1 MAKIISLVNQ
11 KGGVGKT
18 TTSINLSAALGKMGK
33 SVLLIDM
40 DPQSNATTGLGLNSN
55 DFKNDI
61 YELITGKCEVK
72 KAIKKTKFHNLSII
86 PSTINLAGVD
96 VEFVKKM
103 LEDKEFSQNMQL
115 KLKLDEIKDNYDYIG
130 TEIIGYSGESFS
142 EGYIID
148 KGENDGLKKD
158 MVVISDKG
166 LVGQVTSTGSN
177 WAIVQSLLNENIAVS
192 VMVNST
198 RETTGILKGYVTR
211 TNNGLTKV
219 TNLPLDSEVKEG
231 DVILTSGL
239 GQIYPK
245 EIRVGE
251 VISVES
257 DEIKVMKTAIVKPY
271 VDFNKLEELFV
282 IIPKETRE
290 VKYDN

>member
-1 MAKIISLVNQ
+1 MKRHKNKLAATVIVLSVAFLGIIIYTMNNEKKDAIS
-11 KGGVGKT
+11 
-18 TTSINLSAALGKMGK
+18 S
-33 SVLLIDM
+33 
-40 DPQSNATTGLGLNSN
+40 GLGSAINPFQKVVYSISDKVKGTLDFFLNFSTVKGENKELTKENVELKNKLLEYDKLKEEN
-55 DFKNDI
+55 DRLREVLNFKN
-61 YELITGKCEVK
+61 
-72 KAIKKTKFHNLSII
+72 S
-86 PSTINLAGVD
+86 
-96 VEFVKKM
+96 
-103 LEDKEFSQNMQL
+103 
-115 KLKLDEIKDNYDYIG
+115 KDNYDYIG

>member
-1 MAKIISLVNQ
+1 MKRHKNKLAATVIVLSVAFLGIIIYTMNNEKKDAVS
-11 KGGVGKT
+11 
-18 TTSINLSAALGKMGK
+18 S
-33 SVLLIDM
+33 
-40 DPQSNATTGLGLNSN
+40 GLG
-55 DFKNDI
+55 
-61 YELITGKCEVK
+61 
-72 KAIKKTKFHNLSII
+72 
-86 PSTINLAGVD
+86 STINPLQKVVYSIGDRVKSSLD
-96 VEFVKKM
+96 FFLNFSKVKNENKELSKENVELKNKL
-103 LEDKEFSQNMQL
+103 LEYDKFKEENDRLREVLNFKNS
-115 KLKLDEIKDNYDYIG
+115 KDNYEYIG

-142 EGYIID
+142 DGYIID

-177 WAIVQSLLNENIAVS
+177 WSIVESLLNENIAVS

-198 RETTGILKGYVTR
+198 RETTGILKGYITR
-211 TNNGLTKV
+211 TNKGLTKV
-219 TNLPLDSEVKEG
+219 TNLPLDSEIKEG

-245 EIRVGE
+245 EIRIGE

-282 IIPKETRE
+282 IVPKETRE
-290 VKYDN
+290 VKYAN

>member
-1 MAKIISLVNQ
+1 MKLHKNKLAATVIVLSVAFLGIIIYTINNEQKDAVSSGVGSAINPLQKVVYNINDKI
-11 KGGVGKT
+11 KGGLDFLLNFSKVKQENEELT
-18 TTSINLSAALGKMGK
+18 KENIELKNKLLEYDKFK
-33 SVLLIDM
+33 EENDRLREVL
-40 DPQSNATTGLGLNSN
+40 N
-55 DFKNDI
+55 FKNS
-61 YELITGKCEVK
+61 K
-72 KAIKKTKFHNLSII
+72 N
-86 PSTINLAGVD
+86 
-96 VEFVKKM
+96 
-103 LEDKEFSQNMQL
+103 
-115 KLKLDEIKDNYDYIG
+115 NYDYVG
-130 TEIIGYSGESFS
+130 CDIIGYSGESLS
-142 EGYIID
+142 DGYIID

-158 MVVISDKG
+158 MVVISEKG

-177 WAIVQSLLNENIAVS
+177 WAIVESLLNENIAVS

-211 TNNGLTKV
+211 TKSGLTKV
-219 TNLPLDSEVKEG
+219 TNLPLDSEIKEG

-245 EIRVGE
+245 EIRIGE
-251 VISVES
+251 VVSVES

>member
-1 MAKIISLVNQ
+1 MKRHKNKLAATVIVLSVAFLGIIIYTMNNEKKDAIS
-11 KGGVGKT
+11 
-18 TTSINLSAALGKMGK
+18 S
-33 SVLLIDM
+33 
-40 DPQSNATTGLGLNSN
+40 GLGSAINPLQKVVYSISDKVKGTLDFFLNFSTVKGENKELTKENVELKNKLLEYDKLKEEN
-55 DFKNDI
+55 DRLREVLNFKN
-61 YELITGKCEVK
+61 
-72 KAIKKTKFHNLSII
+72 S
-86 PSTINLAGVD
+86 
-96 VEFVKKM
+96 
-103 LEDKEFSQNMQL
+103 
-115 KLKLDEIKDNYDYIG
+115 KDNYDYIG

-219 TNLPLDSEVKEG
+219 TNLPLDSEIKEG

>member
-1 MAKIISLVNQ
+1 MKLHKNKLAVTVIVLSVAFLGIIIYTMNNE
-11 KGGVGKT
+11 KK
-18 TTSINLSAALGKMGK
+18 
-33 SVLLIDM
+33 
-40 DPQSNATTGLGLNSN
+40 DPVSSGLGSAINPLQKVVYSIGDRVKGTLDFFLNFSKVKEENKDLTKENSELQNKLLEYDKLKEEN
-55 DFKNDI
+55 DRLREVLNFKNSKDS
-61 YELITGKCEVK
+61 YE
-72 KAIKKTKFHNLSII
+72 
-86 PSTINLAGVD
+86 
-96 VEFVKKM
+96 
-103 LEDKEFSQNMQL
+103 
-115 KLKLDEIKDNYDYIG
+115 YIG

-142 EGYIID
+142 DGYIID

-219 TNLPLDSEVKEG
+219 TNLPLDSEIKEG

-245 EIRVGE
+245 EVKIGE
-251 VISVES
+251 VVSVES

-282 IIPKETRE
+282 IVPKETRE
-290 VKYDN
+290 VKYDK

>member
-1 MAKIISLVNQ
+1 MKRHKNKLAATVIVLSVAFLGIIIYTMNNEKKDAIS
-11 KGGVGKT
+11 
-18 TTSINLSAALGKMGK
+18 S
-33 SVLLIDM
+33 
-40 DPQSNATTGLGLNSN
+40 GLGSAINPLQKVVYSISDKVKGTLDFFLNFSTVKGENKELTKENVELKNKLLEYDKLKEEN
-55 DFKNDI
+55 DRLREVLNFKN
-61 YELITGKCEVK
+61 
-72 KAIKKTKFHNLSII
+72 S
-86 PSTINLAGVD
+86 
-96 VEFVKKM
+96 
-103 LEDKEFSQNMQL
+103 
-115 KLKLDEIKDNYDYIG
+115 KDNYDYIG

-166 LVGQVTSTGSN
+166 LVGQVTSTGTN

-219 TNLPLDSEVKEG
+219 TNLPLDSEIKEG

>member
-1 MAKIISLVNQ
+1 MKRHKNKLAVTVIVLSVAFLGIIIYTMNNEKKDAVSSSLGSAINPLQ
-11 KGGVGKT
+11 KVVYTIGDRIKESLDFFLNFSNVKNENKDLT
-18 TTSINLSAALGKMGK
+18 KENTELKNKLLEYDKLK
-33 SVLLIDM
+33 EENDRLREVL
-40 DPQSNATTGLGLNSN
+40 N
-55 DFKNDI
+55 FKNSKAN
-61 YELITGKCEVK
+61 YE
-72 KAIKKTKFHNLSII
+72 
-86 PSTINLAGVD
+86 
-96 VEFVKKM
+96 
-103 LEDKEFSQNMQL
+103 
-115 KLKLDEIKDNYDYIG
+115 YIG

-142 EGYIID
+142 DGYIID

-177 WAIVQSLLNENIAVS
+177 WAIVESLLNENIAVS

-219 TNLPLDSEVKEG
+219 TNLPLDSEIKEG

-245 EIRVGE
+245 EIRIGE

-282 IIPKETRE
+282 VVPKETRE
-290 VKYDN
+290 VKYAN

>member
-1 MAKIISLVNQ
+1 MKRHKNKLAATVIVLSVAFLGIIIYTMNNEKKDAIS
-11 KGGVGKT
+11 
-18 TTSINLSAALGKMGK
+18 S
-33 SVLLIDM
+33 
-40 DPQSNATTGLGLNSN
+40 GLGSAINPFQKVVYSISDKVKGTLDFFLNFSTVKGENKELTKENVELKNKLLEYDKLKEEN
-55 DFKNDI
+55 DRLREVLNFKN
-61 YELITGKCEVK
+61 
-72 KAIKKTKFHNLSII
+72 S
-86 PSTINLAGVD
+86 
-96 VEFVKKM
+96 
-103 LEDKEFSQNMQL
+103 
-115 KLKLDEIKDNYDYIG
+115 KDNYDYIG

-282 IIPKETRE
+282 VVPKETRE
-290 VKYDN
+290 VKYAN

>member
-1 MAKIISLVNQ
+1 MKLHKNKLAATVIVLSVAFLGIIIYTINNEQ
-11 KGGVGKT
+11 KNAVSSGVG
-18 TTSINLSAALGKMGK
+18 SAINPLQK
-33 SVLLIDM
+33 VV
-40 DPQSNATTGLGLNSN
+40 
-55 DFKNDI
+55 
-61 YELITGKCEVK
+61 Y
-72 KAIKKTKFHNLSII
+72 
-86 PSTINLAGVD
+86 TINDKIKGSLD
-96 VEFVKKM
+96 FLLNFSNIKEENKDLTKENIELKNKL
-103 LEDKEFSQNMQL
+103 LEYD
-115 KLKLDEIKDNYDYIG
+115 KLKEENNRLRDVLNFKDSKNNYDYIG
-130 TEIIGYSGESFS
+130 CEIIGYSGESFFD
-142 EGYIID
+142 GYKID
-148 KGENDGLKKD
+148 KGEKDGLKKD

-177 WAIVQSLLNENIAVS
+177 WAIVESLLNENIAVS

-219 TNLPLDSEVKEG
+219 TNLPLNSEIKEG

-239 GQIYPK
+239 GQVYPK
-245 EIRVGE
+245 EIRIGE
-251 VISVES
+251 VTSVET

-271 VDFNKLEELFV
+271 VDFNKLEDLFV